1 MGKVAYARSRTGAK
15 RIPLKSSYGKF
26 ANSCRRDDERLP
38 SENNFARHKNME
50 KGNREKYVLITG
62 KVTGSETAVC
72 FSRGLRFRG
81 TLNLTFYI
89 SVISEPRRRVI
100 FSWNSNERV
109 ITETLFSSDVHARK

>member
-50 KGNREKYVLITG
+50 KRNREKDVLITG
-62 KVTGSETAVC
+62 KVTGPETAVC
-72 FSRGLRFRG
+72 FNRGLRFRG

-89 SVISEPRRRVI
+89 SIIIRTAPRVI
-100 FSWNSNERV
+100 FSWNPNECV
-109 ITETLFSSDVHARK
+109 ITKTLFSSDVHARR